1 MSEAPKHAKHA
12 ARPSDAQANA
22 STDEQT
28 ALSPKPGT
36 LARGAHAVTPE
47 VVPDRPPLVQKLH
60 DFAENRNPYTPPER
74 LYTDR
79 TSEEVSRLETK
90 GLRRPFDLPLAV
102 KIVLGASVAV
112 AAVAGGVFVY
122 HSADAILNADQREQ
136 AALQESL
143 AREVRLNLPALSTL
157 APLDNASIL
166 ATLQAE
172 SANVV
177 DLTPLLA
184 DETGME
190 VVKLADD
197 VDASNAE
204 TAAALWT
211 GVGSLNAAEAV
222 HLLNGSWLLA
232 IDHSDGVNLNVRFAD
247 FTSGSAEAALAAAVT
262 AQGLDGTATGDVTQD
277 SSGNTIQ
284 TGSVTIADVP
294 YQWQISVCPLDEF
307 YGIAGMPETA
317 MYVGVRLFQ

>member
-36 LARGAHAVTPE
+36 LARGSARASRRKWCQTGP
-47 VVPDRPPLVQKLH
+47 RSS
-60 DFAENRNPYTPPER
+60 RNCTISRRTAILTRR
-74 LYTDR
+74 LSACIPTGP
-79 TSEEVSRLETK
+79 SEEVSRLATK

-143 AREVRLNLPALSTL
+143 AREVTLNLPALSAL
-157 APLDNASIL
+157 APLDNAGIL

-184 DETGME
+184 DE
-190 VVKLADD
+190 
-197 VDASNAE
+197 NRH
-204 TAAALWT
+204 
-211 GVGSLNAAEAV
+211 GSRKA
-222 HLLNGSWLLA
+222 
-232 IDHSDGVNLNVRFAD
+232 R
-247 FTSGSAEAALAAAVT
+247 
-262 AQGLDGTATGDVTQD
+262 
-277 SSGNTIQ
+277 
-284 TGSVTIADVP
+284 
-294 YQWQISVCPLDEF
+294 
-307 YGIAGMPETA
+307 
-317 MYVGVRLFQ
+317 